1 MKFEIKT
8 QKEAFYRPLTSLLI
22 YLVIS
27 SFIILISNIS
37 IKLARISRYY
47 EINFLCKL
55 LVVDKSTTNFK
66 RLSKLLSQTSKQK
79 TWDICKEVAK

>member
-8 QKEAFYRPLTSLLI
+8 QKEDFYRPFTSLLI
-22 YLVIS
+22 YFVIISLV
-27 SFIILISNIS
+27 ILISNIS
-37 IKLARISRYY
+37 IKLGSISRYY

-79 TWDICKEVAK
+79 TWEICKEVAK

>member
-8 QKEAFYRPLTSLLI
+8 QKEDFYRPFSSLLI
-22 YLVIS
+22 SLIVIS
-27 SFIILISNIS
+27 LIILISNIS
-37 IKLARISRYY
+37 IKLGNISRYY

-55 LVVDKSTTNFK
+55 LTVDKSTTNFK

-79 TWDICKEVAK
+79 TWDICKEIAK

>member
-8 QKEAFYRPLTSLLI
+8 QKEDFYRPLNSLLI
-22 YLVIS
+22 YFVIIS
-27 SFIILISNIS
+27 LIILISNIS
-37 IKLARISRYY
+37 IKLGSISRYY

-55 LVVDKSTTNFK
+55 LVVDKSTINFK

-79 TWDICKEVAK
+79 TWEICKEVAK